1 MVLSTV
7 LLNIQCCVSYLSS
20 ITVVYFVIL
29 YHSFVLQLYRYD
41 KLVKLLFFVLLWI
54 FILNSFILPYEST
67 VSSLN
72 NNMNLLWRLML
83 THFYNSS
90 PPKICVGHYDSQ
102 LAWNAS
108 ERYTDRLQSKFI
120 IAIFKLFGV
129 PQKQR
134 MWQWISNQILPT

>member
-1 MVLSTV
+1 M
-7 LLNIQCCVSYLSS
+7 
-20 ITVVYFVIL
+20 VYFIIL

-134 MWQWISNQILPT
+134 MWQWILNQILST